1 MSINRTSFI
10 QSNMNDKE
18 KEKIHSLLARRLEN
32 SKQKINEIKNYDL
45 KEYDVSPMQR
55 HMLEHEEM
63 HEKIGAYNLTSSV
76 IIQGKLDFI
85 ALEKAINCL
94 IKSNSSLRTKFVKI
108 ANGYRQY
115 IEDEAVLKLE
125 FINISDSNDCE
136 RSLDEM
142 ITVRSLQKIQL
153 ENPPLLRVSVIK
165 LSNEKFVLLF
175 VTHHAIADGWSFSI
189 IIRQL
194 QEYYNSYRKSNSISI
209 FPEKISYIDYMI
221 WKKNKK
227 LTSMEYWIKELTG
240 SKILRLESDWE
251 RDIQAVY
258 RGERIY
264 FDVKIELVDSMRRY
278 EKIHKVTMS
287 NIIMSAYQILL
298 SKYTGQKDFIIGMTV
313 AGRENLAVSNM
324 IGCFINVVGMR
335 AVVDYDIRVK
345 DYLDRVQAH
354 FYEMMK
360 HKEMD
365 IYDFLEEIEYE

>member
-240 SKILRLESDWE
+240 SKILRLERDWE
-251 RDIQAVY
+251 RDIQAV
-258 RGERIY
+258 
-264 FDVKIELVDSMRRY
+264 
-278 EKIHKVTMS
+278 
-287 NIIMSAYQILL
+287 
-298 SKYTGQKDFIIGMTV
+298 
-313 AGRENLAVSNM
+313 
-324 IGCFINVVGMR
+324 
-335 AVVDYDIRVK
+335 
-345 DYLDRVQAH
+345 
-354 FYEMMK
+354 
-360 HKEMD
+360 
-365 IYDFLEEIEYE
+365 